1 MRDTAQQNCGQQ
13 NQKVSP
19 GRTVLTN
26 LYKSQ
31 CEGRRDVRKV
41 RYMEERKVEKME
53 MVHILLWT
61 WGRWWGQPQRL
72 KGEGETK
79 AQRTELFFF
88 FFFRKVG
95 LLFSCSVVSDCLWP
109 HGLQHARLPC
119 PSPSPR
125 VHSDSCALSQRC
137 HLTILSSV
145 TPFSS
150 CLQPFPASENAF
162 PVSQLFTSSSQNWS
176 FSFGI
181 SPSRE
186 YSGLIPFRIDSLDL
200 LAVQGTC

>member
-79 AQRTELFFF
+79 AQRTELFFQKS
-88 FFFRKVG
+88 RPVVQ
-95 LLFSCSVVSDCLWP
+95 LLSRV
-109 HGLQHARLPC
+109 RLF
-119 PSPSPR
+119 
-125 VHSDSCALSQRC
+125 
-137 HLTILSSV
+137 V
-145 TPFSS
+145 TPWTAARQASLSFTISQSSLRLMCIESAMPSNHLIFCHPLLLLPSTFPSIRDCFSNES
-150 CLQPFPASENAF
+150 ALH
-162 PVSQLFTSSSQNWS
+162 
-176 FSFGI
+176 I
-181 SPSRE
+181 K
-186 YSGLIPFRIDSLDL
+186 
-200 LAVQGTC
+200 